1 MCVVLKE
8 FEMLIGKF
16 SNGLSTGRYNNYVK
30 VLQNSLI
37 PYLEHYCTK
46 EEITVEELF
55 KKMISATH
63 IIDAGIEY
71 INRPKVTGEA
81 AVDKYLTAANEFFK
95 AVIFPEWPSCPLS
108 VVGNFQEYRD
118 NILNNKA
125 SKSLKSYEPRQHL
138 DDNGYKKLI
147 VYLKNLG
154 DNTLRNRMAKA
165 VIPLILLYGFK
176 LGTIA
181 EMKRTCFDEEKR
193 MIKILVEKEEIGLE
207 LPYQIYKNVKKIYDE
222 NIDSKLLF
230 AVAENQRLISD
241 HFDTIIKNFNKMQG
255 GGRKITL
262 DGLAKYAVINMFSI
276 GMDPIV
282 IRQVTGM
289 KDVVLKYCQQEAW
302 KKRKR
307 EIRGYV
313 NSKFRSINAYDD
325 FNDLRER
332 GIQ

>member
-1 MCVVLKE
+1 MLKE
-8 FEMLIGKF
+8 FEVLIERF
-16 SNGLSTGRYNNYVK
+16 SNGLTTGRYNNYVK

-37 PYLEHYCTK
+37 PHLERYCTT
-46 EEITVEELF
+46 EGVTVEELF
-55 KKMISATH
+55 KKMISASH

-71 INRPKVTGEA
+71 IQRPKVTGEA

-118 NILNNKA
+118 NILNKS

-138 DDNGYKKLI
+138 DDNGYKNLI
-147 VYLKNLG
+147 KYLEGLG
-154 DNTLRNRMAKA
+154 DDSLRNRMAKA

-181 EMKRTCFDEEKR
+181 EMKRECFNEQRRTIEIRVENEKIR
-193 MIKILVEKEEIGLE
+193 LE
-207 LPYQIYKNVKKIYDE
+207 LPYRIYINVQRIYDE
-222 NIDSKLLF
+222 KIDKTLLF
-230 AVAENQRLISD
+230 AMAENQRPISD
-241 HFDTIIKNFNKMQG
+241 HFDTIIKNFNKMQENG
-255 GGRKITL
+255 KKITL

-302 KKRKR
+302 KRRKTVLKS
-307 EIRGYV
+307 YV
-313 NSKFRSINAYDD
+313 NSQFRSIDAYNH
-325 FNDLRER
+325 FND
-332 GIQ
+332 

>member
-1 MCVVLKE
+1 MLKE
-8 FEMLIGKF
+8 FEVLMRRF
-16 SNGLSTGRYNNYVK
+16 SNGLTTGRYNNYVK

-37 PYLEHYCTK
+37 PHLEHYCIT
-46 EEITVEELF
+46 EGITVEELF
-55 KKMISATH
+55 KKMISASH

-71 INRPKVTGEA
+71 IQRPKVTGEA

-118 NILNNKA
+118 NILNKS

-138 DDNGYKKLI
+138 DEDGYKNLI
-147 VYLKNLG
+147 KYLDGLG
-154 DNTLRNRMAKA
+154 DDSLRNRMAKA

-181 EMKRTCFDEEKR
+181 EMKRECFDEQRRTIEIRVENEKIR
-193 MIKILVEKEEIGLE
+193 LE
-207 LPYQIYKNVKKIYDE
+207 LPYRIYINVQRIYDE
-222 NIDSKLLF
+222 KIDKTLLF
-230 AVAENQRLISD
+230 AMAENQRPISD
-241 HFDTIIKNFNKMQG
+241 HFDTIIKNFNKMQETG
-255 GGRKITL
+255 KKITL

-302 KKRKR
+302 KRRRKDLTN
-307 EIRGYV
+307 YV
-313 NSKFRSINAYDD
+313 NSQFRSITAYDN
-325 FNDLRER
+325 FND
-332 GIQ
+332 

>member
-1 MCVVLKE
+1 MLKE
-8 FEMLIGKF
+8 FEVLIERF
-16 SNGLSTGRYNNYVK
+16 SNGLTTGRYNNYVK

-37 PYLEHYCTK
+37 PHLERYCIT
-46 EEITVEELF
+46 EGITVEELF
-55 KKMISATH
+55 KKMISTSH

-71 INRPKVTGEA
+71 IKRPKVTGEA

-118 NILNNKA
+118 NILNKS

-138 DDNGYKKLI
+138 DDNGYKNLI
-147 VYLKNLG
+147 KYLEGLG
-154 DNTLRNRMAKA
+154 DDSLRNRMAKA

-181 EMKRTCFDEEKR
+181 EMKRDCFDEHRRTIEIRVENEKIR
-193 MIKILVEKEEIGLE
+193 LE
-207 LPYQIYKNVKKIYDE
+207 LPYRIYKNVQKIYNE
-222 NIDSKLLF
+222 EIDKTLLF
-230 AVAENQRLISD
+230 AMAKDQRPISD
-241 HFDTIIKNFNKMQG
+241 HFDTIIKNFNKMQENG
-255 GGRKITL
+255 KKITL

-302 KKRKR
+302 KRRRKNLTN
-307 EIRGYV
+307 YV
-313 NSKFRSINAYDD
+313 NSQFRSITAYDN
-325 FNDLRER
+325 FND
-332 GIQ
+332 

>member
-1 MCVVLKE
+1 MLKE
-8 FEMLIGKF
+8 FEVLIERF
-16 SNGLSTGRYNNYVK
+16 SNGLTTGRYNNYVK

-37 PYLEHYCTK
+37 PHLERYCTT
-46 EEITVEELF
+46 EGVTVEELF
-55 KKMISATH
+55 KKMISASH

-71 INRPKVTGEA
+71 IQRPKVTGEA

-118 NILNNKA
+118 NILNKS

-138 DDNGYKKLI
+138 DEDGYKNLI
-147 VYLKNLG
+147 KYLDGLS
-154 DNTLRNRMAKA
+154 DDSLRNRMAKA

-181 EMKRTCFDEEKR
+181 EMKRDCFDEHRRTIEIQVENEKIR
-193 MIKILVEKEEIGLE
+193 LE
-207 LPYQIYKNVKKIYDE
+207 LPYQIYKNVQKIYDE
-222 NIDSKLLF
+222 KIDKTLLF
-230 AVAENQRLISD
+230 AMAEKQRPISD
-241 HFDTIIKNFNKMQG
+241 HFDTIIKNFNKIQETG
-255 GGRKITL
+255 KKITL

-302 KKRKR
+302 KRRRKNLTN
-307 EIRGYV
+307 YV
-313 NSKFRSINAYDD
+313 NSQFRSITAYDN
-325 FNDLRER
+325 FND
-332 GIQ
+332 